1 MNRPPFAPAFT
12 ADERRQKPKP
22 FLSRKIRVLTC
33 VALVTSSSA
42 SAFEV
47 SEEALNQY
55 VQQQLSVKPS
65 RNIQLFNEKISLL
78 DGFASICATVR
89 AKGLT
94 RDVDFC
100 ADMTPTWRQATGS
113 LLATKM
119 ALVSLNAPGVNPQNT
134 ELLKMLVNQVVLP
147 GLEGIEVYKA
157 DNFIGKQIA
166 WLKVFPGKVEMGF

>member
-1 MNRPPFAPAFT
+1 
-12 ADERRQKPKP
+12 
-22 FLSRKIRVLTC
+22 
-33 VALVTSSSA
+33 
-42 SAFEV
+42 
-47 SEEALNQY
+47 
-55 VQQQLSVKPS
+55 
-65 RNIQLFNEKISLL
+65 
-78 DGFASICATVR
+78 
-89 AKGLT
+89 
-94 RDVDFC
+94 
-100 ADMTPTWRQATGS
+100 MTPKWRQETGS